1 MKKIII
7 LGYMGSGKTTIAKL
21 LSEKIKLRVLDLD
34 KSIEER
40 LDLSVKAIFETKGE
54 IYFRKIEHRIF
65 SELMSNN
72 ESMILSLGGGTPCYA
87 GNHLLLKGEGVTSI
101 YLKASIETLYGRLST
116 VKSERPLLSEME
128 EEEMKEFIAKH
139 LFDRSFYYNQATIK
153 LSVDGKDTAA
163 IVKELE
169 GLLA

>member
-1 MKKIII
+1 
-7 LGYMGSGKTTIAKL
+7 MGSGKTTIAKL

-34 KSIEER
+34 KIIEER

-54 IYFRKIEHRIF
+54 IYFRKVEHRIF

-87 GNHLLLKGEGVTSI
+87 GNHLLLNGEGVTSI

-139 LFDRSFYYNQATIK
+139 LFDRSFYYNQAAIK

>member
-1 MKKIII
+1 
-7 LGYMGSGKTTIAKL
+7 MGSGKTTIAKL

-34 KSIEER
+34 KIIEER

-54 IYFRKIEHRIF
+54 IYFRKIEHQIF

-87 GNHLLLKGEGVTSI
+87 GNHLLLNGEGVTSI

-116 VKSERPLLSEME
+116 VKLERPLLSEME
-128 EEEMKEFIAKH
+128 EGGMKEFIAKH
-139 LFDRSFYYNQATIK
+139 LFDRSFYYNQATAK
-153 LSVDGKDTAA
+153 LSVDGKDTVA
-163 IVKELE
+163 IVEELE
-169 GLLA
+169 ELLA